1 MLERNALF
9 ISLCMIISVAVG
21 EISIGIIINSI
32 AVISDG
38 THALFDAI
46 IIALLLFMLRFSV
59 KPRDL
64 EHTYGHGRL
73 ETIAVLIGGIIL
85 FIISV
90 IIIMEA
96 IGRLFE
102 HVTISNQIG
111 IYVVIYALII
121 ALFRIIVFKTTN
133 THSRSISI
141 GLYDSIADLGSS
153 LSALIALLL
162 VNYGINIADS
172 IASLFLATM
181 LLYLTTRLTYSSIME
196 LTDAIDPILVK
207 KTRDIIMSIE
217 GVREC
222 KDLRMRRVGREILV
236 DTILT
241 LDSNISFVKAHTISS
256 KIEEKIKSGINAS
269 IVMVHFEPE
278 KYTEMENVI
287 RDIAMDIAGVKN
299 IHNIMI
305 SDTKDGK
312 IISMHI
318 QVDRK
323 LSLIKAHAIS
333 DEVEREVKNRIRAS
347 SVTIH
352 IEPSIREMKEVRRIE
367 EPNIRDVI
375 RDIAKEEKI
384 KINRL
389 DMYEVNRIIRID
401 INCSMN
407 DDASIE
413 EVHEI
418 VTKFERRIRDRFN
431 AIVNIHTE
439 PSNVNQ
445 L

>member
-1 MLERNALF
+1 MLERDALF
-9 ISLCMIISVAVG
+9 ISLCMIISVAAG

-38 THALFDAI
+38 IHALFDAI

-73 ETIAVLIGGIIL
+73 ETIAVLIGGTTL

-90 IIIMEA
+90 IIIIEA

-121 ALFRIIVFKTTN
+121 ASFRIIVFKTTN

-141 GLYDSIADLGSS
+141 GLYDAIADLGSS

-181 LLYLTTRLTYSSIME
+181 LVYLTSRLTYSSIME

-207 KTRDIIMSIE
+207 RTRDIIMSIE

-333 DEVEREVKNRIRAS
+333 DEVEREIKNRIKAS
-347 SVTIH
+347 NVTIH

-367 EPNIRDVI
+367 ESNIRDVI
-375 RDIAKEEKI
+375 RDIAKEERI